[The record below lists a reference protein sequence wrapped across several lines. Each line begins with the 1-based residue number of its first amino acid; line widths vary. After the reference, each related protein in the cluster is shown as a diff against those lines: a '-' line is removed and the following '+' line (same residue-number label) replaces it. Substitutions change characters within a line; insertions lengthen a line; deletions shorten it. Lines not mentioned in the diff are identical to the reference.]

1 MFGKLFSLGMEKIVS
16 VIKGASKGS
25 GVKADDDFADRL
37 NSRYTVALI
46 VAFAIVVS
54 GQQYFIGKPL
64 NCWEPKHFTGSHVKY
79 MNSYCW
85 VRNTYY
91 LPFDEYIPRP
101 DEVGPRK
108 VLPYY
113 QWIPFIM
120 LGQAFFFFLPSFF
133 WHGLNDRAGVDSD
146 DILSTAH
153 KLSATKD
160 VKARNKI
167 LEFLSQ
173 QFHRFLRA
181 RDTVEGQPL
190 ENKGED
196 IDDGD
201 KKKKGK
207 NTTIQKLYSRRF
219 TGYLLMIF
227 LISKVLYIA
236 NVIGQFFVLN
246 LLLGTKYGSFGYD
259 LLSGRG
265 SSGPWKHDVANTFPL
280 VTMCDFQVRRL
291 GNVHKY
297 TVQCVLPINMYNEK
311 IYVFLW
317 FWFLMV
323 AIITVLNF
331 LFWLIRSVLPW
342 DKKRYVTNHLAT
354 RQIDVDSKERLIS
367 EFVDYLRHDGVFL
380 IRLIGHNCNFLTTND
395 ITGAIWDTWERKVKG
410 YSELPNPSLQDV

>member
-1 MFGKLFSLGMEKIVS
+1 MDKIVS

-91 LPFDEYIPRP
+91 LPFSNHVPKAHEESER
-101 DEVGPRK
+101 R

-153 KLSATKD
+153 KLSSTKD
-160 VKARNKI
+160 KVQRDRI
-167 LEFLSQ
+167 LTFLSQ
-173 QFHRFLRA
+173 QFHRFLKA
-181 RDTVEGQPL
+181 RDTTSDQPPPL
-190 ENKGED
+190 QETKEDLNKD
-196 IDDGD
+196 STQT
-201 KKKKGK
+201 KKKGSAF
-207 NTTIQKLYSRRF
+207 QKLFSRRF
-219 TGYLLMIF
+219 TGYLLMVF
-227 LISKVLYIA
+227 LVSKVLYIA
-236 NVIGQFFVLN
+236 NVIGQFFILN
-246 LLLGTKYGSFGYD
+246 LLLGAKYGSFGYD
-259 LLSGRG
+259 LLSGKTHG
-265 SSGPWKHDVANTFPL
+265 EKWQDDNANTFPL
-280 VTMCDFQVRRL
+280 VTMCDFNVRRL
-291 GNVHKY
+291 GNVHRY
-297 TVQCVLPINMYNEK
+297 SVQCVLPINMYNEK

-323 AIITVLNF
+323 SVITVLNF
-331 LFWLIRSVLPW
+331 LFWLVRSVLPW
-342 DKKRYVTNHLAT
+342 DKRRYITNHLAT
-354 RQIDVDSKERLIS
+354 REIDVENKKFLVKR
-367 EFVDYLRHDGVFL
+367 FVSYLRHDGVFL

-395 ITGAIWDTWERKVKG
+395 ITAAIWDTWVNDNNG
-410 YSELPNPSLQDV
+410 YQAVPGKSDEDV

>member
-1 MFGKLFSLGMEKIVS
+1 MDKIVS

-91 LPFDEYIPRP
+91 LPFSNNIPKSHE
-101 DEVGPRK
+101 DSGRK

-153 KLSATKD
+153 KLSSTKD
-160 VKARNKI
+160 KQQRDKI
-167 LEFLSQ
+167 LQFLSQ
-173 QFHRFLRA
+173 QFHRFLKA
-181 RDTVEGQPL
+181 RETTDENQKHVPIDTKDKTDQ
-190 ENKGED
+190 GET
-196 IDDGD
+196 
-201 KKKKGK
+201 KKPKS
-207 NTTIQKLYSRRF
+207 TIQKLFSRRF
-219 TGYLLMIF
+219 TGYLLMVF
-227 LISKVLYIA
+227 LVSKILYIA
-236 NVIGQFFVLN
+236 NVIGQFFILN
-246 LLLGTKYGSFGYD
+246 LLLGAKYGSFGYD
-259 LLSGRG
+259 LLSGNTH
-265 SSGPWKHDVANTFPL
+265 SEKWQDDNANTFPL

-291 GNVHKY
+291 GNVHRY
-297 TVQCVLPINMYNEK
+297 SVQCVLPINMYNEK

-323 AIITVLNF
+323 SVITVLNF

-342 DKKRYVTNHLAT
+342 DKRRYITNHLAT
-354 RQIDVDSKERLIS
+354 RNIEVDNKALLVKK
-367 EFVDYLRHDGVFL
+367 FVSYLRHDGVFL

-395 ITGAIWDTWERKVKG
+395 ITAAIWDTWERENKG
-410 YSELPNPSLQDV
+410 YLPVPGISDDDV